1 MKRTTTLLFSLI
13 FILTTLNGFSATN
26 SSSGSIKGK
35 ITDAVTGEPLIGAN
49 IAIDGTSLGAASDL
63 NGEYVIHNVPA
74 GTYTIKFIY
83 LGYKNQDQPNIILVS
98 GETYEL
104 NVSLAPESILGEEV
118 IVSAQAK
125 GQMAAINQQ
134 RSSNSI
140 SNIVASDR
148 IREVPDVNA
157 AESIGRLPG
166 VALKRSGGEGEQ
178 IVVRGL
184 SPQHTIVEID
194 GVRMSG
200 VGGDRSV
207 GLSSISSE
215 MLDGIEL
222 FKSLT
227 ADKDADAIGG
237 VVNLRTRVADKGIRY
252 DLLASSGY
260 NGVEN
265 SFKNYK
271 FGGGISNRFFDDKF
285 GAIFN
290 ITHEKVIR
298 SSDNFA
304 ASYSKNIAEEDDL
317 YTSSATLTKN
327 SKDRQRTNASIVL
340 DYKSDFVTIKF
351 NNIFSRK
358 KDYLVTRNNIFQ
370 FNTDYF
376 LYGISDHTSIESIHS
391 HSLSS
396 IFNIGNTKLDVFL
409 SYSNTNLDATS
420 DIYNFKDIYIMNGG
434 SIPESSRL
442 FAMPGDLITE
452 FFDISSIDHST
463 LQNNVRGNTERD
475 DVTKTAKLDWELP
488 FAITDKISGKIKV
501 GGKYSRKDRSD
512 NSQYNQTYFW
522 GGIGI
527 GRAKDVYDNAF
538 PEFLR
543 PEDVGISNA
552 DGIVA
557 KNFEDPNYDYGDF
570 LDGRYELGWS
580 ADLDYLKFVF
590 DSLYRRQGD
599 DLDLYHSTM
608 GINSN
613 QNDYVNIEE
622 TMAGYIMA
630 EINIGENIM
639 LLPGLRYEKMQT
651 QYDAKYILEDPFAT
665 SGVAL
670 GYPKDVSASR
680 SNTHFFPSL
689 NIKVD
694 VTDWFDIRGA
704 YYASASRPDYRLLS
718 PSMVANNNKTRLIA
732 YNPYLNPALADNFDL
747 GFSLFSNKF
756 GLFTVNLF
764 YKEIDNLIY
773 RLPNYQPEYF
783 SKLEDTAPESLM
795 NSLQAPQALY
805 DSTLFKGNG
814 TSMAGMP
821 INNPN
826 KTYFKGIEI
835 SWQTNLSYLPGLL
848 SGLVL
853 DLNYSYTVSS
863 TEYPFINFERRIDS
877 SGFIPLPIDVPVYET
892 REGRMLD
899 QPTSLYN
906 ARIGW
911 DYKGFSSRV
920 SFRYQGKTLSGLDP
934 IHSLLDEYKG
944 DMFLMDI
951 TIKQRITDRLSLSL
965 DIANLTKYI
974 DDRYVY
980 AKGYN
985 LPKRSEYYGST
996 GQLTLRYRL

>member
-1 MKRTTTLLFSLI
+1 MKRIILLFSLLI
-13 FILTTLNGFSATN
+13 ILATTSNGFSATKGKGA
-26 SSSGSIKGK
+26 SVKGK
-35 ITDAVTGEPLIGAN
+35 IVDAVTGEPLIGAN
-49 IAIDGTSLGAASDL
+49 VAIDGTSLGAASNLD
-63 NGEYVIHNVPA
+63 GEYIIHNVPA
-74 GTYTIKFIY
+74 GTYTVKFIY
-83 LGYKNQDQPNIILVS
+83 LGYANLEKTNIQLVA

-104 NVSLAPESILGEEV
+104 NVSLKPESILGEEV
-118 IVSAQAK
+118 MIKAQAK
-125 GQMAAINQQ
+125 GQIAAINQQ
-134 RSSNSI
+134 RASNSI

-194 GVRMSG
+194 GVRMAG

-237 VVNLRTRVADKGIRY
+237 VVNLRTRVADKGLRY

-260 NGVEN
+260 NGVEK

-271 FGGGISNRFFDDKF
+271 FGGGISNRFFDDKV

-290 ITHEKVIR
+290 ISHERVIR
-298 SSDNFA
+298 SSDNFG

-317 YTSSATLTKN
+317 YTTSAALTKN
-327 SKDRQRTNASIVL
+327 NKNRHRTNASIVL
-340 DYKSDFVTIKF
+340 DYKSDFVKIKF

-358 KDYLVTRNNIFQ
+358 KDYLVSRNNVFD
-370 FNTDYF
+370 FNSGYF
-376 LYGISDHTSIESIHS
+376 LNSISDHTNIEMMHS
-391 HSLSS
+391 HSISS
-396 IFNIGNTKLDVFL
+396 LFNIGNTKLDVFV
-409 SYSNTNLDATS
+409 SYSNVNLDVTS
-420 DIYNFKDIYIMNGG
+420 DNYDFKDIYNLSGS
-434 SIPESSRL
+434 SIPESKKL

-452 FFDISSIDHST
+452 YFDISSIDHAT
-463 LQNNVRGNTERD
+463 LQANTRGGTVRD
-475 DVTKTAKLDWELP
+475 DVTKTAKLDWEIP
-488 FAITDKISGKIKV
+488 FSIGDVVSGNIKI

-512 NSQYNQTYFW
+512 DAQYNRTYFW

-527 GRAKDVYDNAF
+527 GRAQDVYDNAF

-543 PEDVGISNA
+543 PEDVGITNA
-552 DGIVA
+552 DGLVA

-580 ADLDYLKFVF
+580 ADLDYCKFVF
-590 DSLYRRQGD
+590 DSLYRRQGEN
-599 DLDLYHSTM
+599 LDLYHSTL
-608 GINSN
+608 GVNSN
-613 QNDYVNIEE
+613 MNDYVNIEE
-622 TMAGYIMA
+622 RMAGYAMA
-630 EINIGENIM
+630 EINVGEKLM
-639 LLPGLRYEKMQT
+639 LLPGIRYEKMQT
-651 QYDAKYILEDPFAT
+651 TYDAKYILEDPFAT

-670 GYPKDVSASR
+670 GYPKDVSAKR
-680 SNTHFFPSL
+680 SNVHFFPSI
-689 NIKVD
+689 NMKFD

-732 YNPYLNPALADNFDL
+732 YNPYLEPALANNFDL
-747 GFSLFSNKF
+747 GFSFFTNKI
-756 GLFTVNLF
+756 GLLTINFF
-764 YKEIDNLIY
+764 HKEIESLIY

-795 NSLQAPQALY
+795 ESLQAPQALY
-805 DSTLFKGNG
+805 DSTLFKGSG
-814 TSMAGMP
+814 TSMSGMP

-826 KTYFKGIEI
+826 KTYFSGIEI

-863 TEYPFINFERRIDS
+863 TEYPFIDFERKIDS
-877 SGFIPLPIDVPVYET
+877 SGFIPLPVDVPVYKT

-951 TIKQRITDRLSLSL
+951 TIKQRITDHLSVSL

-985 LPKRSEYYGST
+985 LPKHSEYYGST
-996 GQLTLRYRL
+996 GQLTIRYRM